1 MHVVHGGVGSG
12 TLLAG
17 RTLLGV
23 AVVRACMR
31 MGGGRELGCGLDK
44 TLYHNM
50 VAKLKGYRG
59 KANENVTLNANKNE
73 LIEIMSK
80 RRYLK

>member
-23 AVVRACMR
+23 AVVWACMR
-31 MGGGRELGCGLDK
+31 IGGGWGLGCGLDK
-44 TLYHNM
+44 TLYHI
-50 VAKLKGYRG
+50 VAKIKGYGG
-59 KANENVTLNANKNE
+59 KANENVMLNTNKNE

-80 RRYLK
+80 TI